1 MSPYCQI
8 TPGCERPRMTNMLG
22 CYTCE
27 QAERKRKQNASKV
40 KVVKPI
46 RKVSVKRAAEE
57 REYYKLEKQ
66 FLEDNPCCGVKEC
79 YERSTQC
86 HHKKGRENDLLLEVQ
101 WFFPVCAVHH
111 EKITRDSKWAIENGY
126 SLPRNH

>member
-1 MSPYCQI
+1 MICK
-8 TPGCERPRMTNMLG
+8 TDGCEN
-22 CYTCE
+22 YTEGTTDFC
-27 QAERKRKQNASKV
+27 ASCNHALRKLARDLSKV